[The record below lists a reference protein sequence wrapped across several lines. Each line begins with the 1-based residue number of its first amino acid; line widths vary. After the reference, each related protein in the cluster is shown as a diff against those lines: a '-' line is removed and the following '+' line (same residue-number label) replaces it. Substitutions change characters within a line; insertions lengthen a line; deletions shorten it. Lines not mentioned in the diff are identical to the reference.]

1 MNFPVEFNLLGHRV
15 PAHGVME
22 LLAYMVGVQ
31 FYFWLRRRGRL
42 GAGAALPVDQNL
54 WLIVGCVLGAMVG
67 SKVLAWAESPLDYWA
82 RRSTPLVLLGGKT
95 IVGGL
100 LGGWVGVELVKKRLG
115 VKRATGDLFV
125 FPLVVGIAIGRVGCF
140 LTGLADHTHGMHT
153 SLPWGVNFG
162 DGPRHPTQLYEIA
175 FLVVLGCVLF
185 WRSRGEF
192 WNGELF
198 QWFMAGYLGFRLVIE
213 FIKPRYVLIGGLS
226 AIQLACV
233 LGLLECVR
241 RLARRPVKI
250 DARPAMMIG
259 E

>member
-1 MNFPVEFNLLGHRV
+1 M
-15 PAHGVME
+15 
-22 LLAYMVGVQ
+22 
-31 FYFWLRRRGRL
+31 
-42 GAGAALPVDQNL
+42 
-54 WLIVGCVLGAMVG
+54 
-67 SKVLAWAESPLDYWA
+67 
-82 RRSTPLVLLGGKT
+82 
-95 IVGGL
+95 
-100 LGGWVGVELVKKRLG
+100 RLG